1 MKHDFSNIFQNI
13 HQKHQAK
20 CLLPLLAIPFM
31 SACPVDST
39 TLNDSE
45 LIANFFVQN
54 DNGNASALVTLE
66 SEDLGG
72 TNDVTLIRR
81 EAIFFEQ
88 DGQSGE
94 LSEEDDGE
102 YAASLPVNASGL
114 VTFTIQRRS
123 RDTLE
128 DREEFANTT
137 VNPVF
142 FEIDDNQVYLPDTF
156 QELVAEPVQIGSVID
171 ISWRVD
177 DTQLVIEGFTRP
189 AAIESFNAIANCQ
202 SMESGIDT
210 TFDLAITE
218 GQITQEDGRQLLQ
231 IAVTTQL
238 TQVPGLTAEVAA
250 TTSCEFDVQLVRDTS
265 GTTDTALDRRSTA
278 TGQTLL
284 NLPVQWSAQ

>member
-1 MKHDFSNIFQNI
+1 MKHDYCSIFQNI
-13 HQKHQAK
+13 HQKRGAQY
-20 CLLPLLAIPFM
+20 LLPLFAIPFLG
-31 SACPVDST
+31 ACPVDST
-39 TLNDSE
+39 TLTDSDI
-45 LIANFFVQN
+45 IANFFVQN

-66 SEDLGG
+66 SRDLGG

-81 EAIFFEQ
+81 EAIIFEQ

-94 LSEEDDGE
+94 LSEQDDGE
-102 YAASLPVNASGL
+102 YVASLPANAPGL
-114 VTFTIQRRS
+114 VTFIIERRS

-128 DREEFANTT
+128 DREEFANTG
-137 VNPVF
+137 VNPLF
-142 FEIDDNQVYLPDTF
+142 FFIDDNQVYLPDTF

-177 DTQLVIEGFTRP
+177 DTQQVVDGFTVP
-189 AAIESFNAIANCQ
+189 AAVESFNAIASCQ
-202 SMESGIDT
+202 SAESGIDT

-231 IAVTTQL
+231 IAVTDQL
-238 TQVPGLTAEVAA
+238 TQLPGLTAEMAA